1 LLKKAI
7 LGKIKPGLYPYAF
20 LAIFMFFRLLSFS
33 SLIVLASCAYALEKH
48 IQDVRIETPGAEN
61 AICNMYVEDLRYK
74 VRPPQTV
81 NISKS
86 MQDLIIDCQAPG
98 NRRQKV
104 VIKPQLSG
112 LAKAEAPL
120 IAPFIWDV
128 AAASAHKYPDLITV
142 DFTYMPVKPEA
153 LPAQN
158 RPDVKQPEEY
168 PLEEFLP
175 GRPRLN
181 SDGDELPFQLQRR
194 EKPGSSIVAPDYSAP
209 YMVEEGT
216 GSDKGA
222 LKNATTYNPAGP
234 PSRSAEPDTVGPA
247 YPGQ

>member
-1 LLKKAI
+1 MGKINPVYILTPSFAI
-7 LGKIKPGLYPYAF
+7 L
-20 LAIFMFFRLLSFS
+20 MFFRLLSLS
-33 SLIVLASCAYALEKH
+33 SLIVLASCAYAVEKH

-61 AICNMYVEDLRYK
+61 AVCYMYVEGMRYK

-86 MQDLIIDCQAPG
+86 REDLTIDCLAPG
-98 NRRQKV
+98 NRRHKV
-104 VIKPQLSG
+104 VIKPQISG

-120 IAPFIWDV
+120 VAPLLWDL
-128 AAASAHKYPDLITV
+128 ASASAHKYPEVITV
-142 DFTYMPVKPEA
+142 DFTYTPVRPED

-181 SDGDELPFQLQRR
+181 SDGDELPFALQRR
-194 EKPGSSIVAPDYSAP
+194 EKPGSGVVAPDYSAP

-216 GSDKGA
+216 GSDKGS
-222 LKNATTYNPAGP
+222 LKNATTFNPAGP
-234 PSRSAEPDTVGPA
+234 PSRSAEPETVGPA